1 MKRIIFGNERYG
13 VATLVG
19 TIVGVGIF
27 GLPYAASRAG
37 FFTQLFYLGV
47 FAGVFV
53 LLHLMFGEIMLR
65 TAERHRLAGYV
76 GVYFGEAAKKF
87 IELITIAGTL
97 GGMLAYLLVGGL
109 FLKTLTGG
117 IFGTIEQYYIILWAL
132 LSFVLFSGL
141 KMVERTEAIMLFFM
155 VAIITLLFAVSIPL
169 VDAGNFSFSI
179 PENFFFPYGVTLF
192 ALSGTAAIPLVRDV
206 LKNEEHRIKKTIILG
221 TLIPALLYALFVFS
235 VVGVTGAGTSEDA
248 LTGLN
253 GALGRSA
260 VFVGALFGLLVI
272 STSYIVFGLYLKD
285 TLWYDFNVHRKTAL
299 WFILTAPLVLVL
311 FQSASF
317 IALISFLGAI
327 FGGTEAIFI
336 ILAFQRARKHGTRT
350 PEYQLKV
357 PSVILYVLMALFM
370 FGIVYTLFDGKL
382 NL

>member
-1 MKRIIFGNERYG
+1 MKIVIGNARYG

-27 GLPYAASRAG
+27 GLPYAASKAG
-37 FFTQLFYLGV
+37 FFTQLFYLGA

-53 LLHLMFGEIMLR
+53 LLHLMFAEIMLR
-65 TAERHRLAGYV
+65 TTQRHRLAGYT

-87 IELITIAGTL
+87 IELITVVGTL

-117 IFGTIEQYYIILWAL
+117 IFGGIEQYYIIFWAL

-141 KMVERTEAIMLFFM
+141 KMVERMEAIMLFFI
-155 VAIITLLFAVSIPL
+155 VVIIALLFVVSIPF
-169 VDAGNFSFSI
+169 VDAANYSFSI

-192 ALSGTAAIPLVRDV
+192 ALAGTAAIPAVRDM
-206 LKNEEHRIKKTIILG
+206 LKNEERKIKKTIIWG
-221 TLIPALLYALFVFS
+221 TLIPVALYAIFIFS
-235 VVGVTGAGTSEDA
+235 VVGVTGSATSEDA

-253 GALGRSA
+253 GILGKPM
-260 VFVGALFGLLVI
+260 VLVGALFGLLVI

-285 TLWYDFNVHRKTAL
+285 TLWYDFNVHRKVAL
-299 WFILTAPLVLVL
+299 WFVLAAPLVLVL
-311 FQSASF
+311 FQPASF
-317 IALISFLGAI
+317 IEIIGFLGAV
-327 FGGTEAIFI
+327 FGGIEAIFI
-336 ILAFQRARKHGTRT
+336 IATFRQARRHGDRV
-350 PEYQLKV
+350 PEYQLKI
-357 PSVILYVLMALFM
+357 PAVILYSLIALFAS
-370 FGIVYTLFDGKL
+370 GIVYTLFDGTL

>member
-1 MKRIIFGNERYG
+1 MKGIVFGNARYG

-19 TIVGVGIF
+19 TIIGVGIF

-37 FFTQLFYLGV
+37 FFVQLFYLCA

-53 LLHLMFGEIMLR
+53 ILHLMFGEIMLR

-87 IELITIAGTL
+87 IELITIIGTL

-117 IFGTIEQYYIILWAL
+117 ALGTIEQYYIILWAI
-132 LSFVLFSGL
+132 LSFILFSGL
-141 KMVERTEAIMLFFM
+141 KMVERTEAIMLFVM
-155 VAIITLLFAVSIPL
+155 VAIITLLFVVSIPL
-169 VDAGNFSFSI
+169 VDTGNFSFSI
-179 PENFFFPYGVTLF
+179 PGNFFFPYGITMF
-192 ALSGTAAIPLVRDV
+192 ALAGTAAIPMVRDV
-206 LKNEEHRIKKTIILG
+206 LKNEERKIRKTIIVG
-221 TLIPALLYALFVFS
+221 TLLPVLLYALFIFS

-253 GALGRSA
+253 GILGRSA
-260 VFVGALFGLLVI
+260 VIIGALFGLFVI

-285 TLWYDFNVHRKTAL
+285 TLWYDFNVHRKAAL
-299 WFILTAPLVLVL
+299 WFVLTAPLALVL
-311 FQSASF
+311 FQPAGF
-317 IALISFLGAI
+317 IEIISFLGAV

-336 ILAFQRARKHGTRT
+336 ILTFRRARHHGTRT
-350 PEYQLKV
+350 PEYALKI
-357 PSVILYVLMALFM
+357 PSAALYSLIALFL
-370 FGIVYTLFDGKL
+370 FGIAYTLFDGKI